1 MPVSKKP
8 RKKGTRCREMKAC
21 KKICRGTFK
30 SKEDAKKTFE
40 FVEDSHRKM
49 RRKCEQISWMLSF
62 VDKQSL
68 LQAWIFIKKEE
79 QLSFKLVRPPIGS
92 KTGSTYR
99 YLWPVIRE
107 GVAFAPAQRPPPLHF
122 MAYRF

>member
-1 MPVSKKP
+1 MGQVIFSLKF
-8 RKKGTRCREMKAC
+8 KAL
-21 KKICRGTFK
+21 RGHK
-30 SKEDAKKTFE
+30 Q
-40 FVEDSHRKM
+40 DS
-49 RRKCEQISWMLSF
+49 S
-62 VDKQSL
+62 
-68 LQAWIFIKKEE
+68 ATWIFIKKEE